1 MRALSLIV
9 RRFSQITAQIGGFFY
24 QLTTWLNSLLPALLP
39 QTELVRLIRVHY
51 EDSYRH
57 ASTQYPKEVLDYG
70 LEPWEEEVASRFMKT
85 SGTVVVLGAGVGRES
100 IALAQRGLRVIG
112 LDINYEALHLASRTA
127 QFKPV
132 DVAFI
137 QANFLELPLLP
148 TQIDYLFLSGIMYS
162 AVPGRKAR
170 QAWFRNLCTHLKT
183 GGLALVNYYIDPAWR
198 TGSPQRTP
206 KLHPWLASLPGA
218 NAEYQPGDLLSNG
231 HFLHTFLSEDELRS
245 EFIETGATIVH
256 LDWEKQFAV
265 LAWSS

>member
-1 MRALSLIV
+1 
-9 RRFSQITAQIGGFFY
+9 
-24 QLTTWLNSLLPALLP
+24 
-39 QTELVRLIRVHY
+39 
-51 EDSYRH
+51 
-57 ASTQYPKEVLDYG
+57 
-70 LEPWEEEVASRFMKT
+70 MKT

-112 LDINYEALHLASRTA
+112 LDINYEALHLASHTA

-132 DVAFI
+132 DVTFI

-148 TQIDYLFLSGIMYS
+148 TQIDYLLLSGIMYS
-162 AVPGRKAR
+162 SVRK
-170 QAWFRNLCTHLKT
+170 LCTHLKT
-183 GGLALVNYYIDPAWR
+183 GGLALVNFYIDPAWR
-198 TGSPQRTP
+198 TGSSQLTP
-206 KLHPWLASLPGA
+206 KLRPWLASLPGA